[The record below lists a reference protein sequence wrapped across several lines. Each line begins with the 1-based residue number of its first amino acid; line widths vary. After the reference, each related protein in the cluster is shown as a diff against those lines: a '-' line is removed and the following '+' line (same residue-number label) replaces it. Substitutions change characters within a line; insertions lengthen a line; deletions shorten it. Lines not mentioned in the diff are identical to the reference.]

1 MNSIYW
7 INVYERPF
15 VKEELNL
22 SFEFEDNDS
31 LEIQYAFV
39 NVQSLNKEFNKFY
52 YEEVKKNFKNHFKI
66 PTYEEI
72 ELKYKIKKGLVSKVK
87 LATNNW
93 DLEEGDSSY
102 KCRVDEENEVN
113 VFYIKSFPQYLLGMS
128 NLDECFQNFY
138 QNSYPIIVIEDYNTG
153 GKLKFANALIK
164 YVQPRISKPFVTS
177 GKPLTL

>member
-1 MNSIYW
+1 M
-7 INVYERPF
+7 
-15 VKEELNL
+15 NL
-22 SFEFEDNDS
+22 SFEFEDSDS
-31 LEIQYAFV
+31 LDIQY
-39 NVQSLNKEFNKFY
+39 EFFYINEQNLEFKNFY
-52 YEEVKKNFKNHFKI
+52 YEEIKYNFKHNFKI

-177 GKPLTL
+177 GKPLML